1 MVPRAAL
8 PGAVAL
14 NSMSFNIARSVG
26 PAIGGAIVAAAGAA
40 AAFFTNAISYV
51 GLIVVLARWRPDYP
65 PRVLPRERLGV
76 AMSAGVRYAIMSP
89 NLKVTLLRA
98 GLFGIAT
105 SAVPALTLGTASC
118 REKVCQYV

>member
-65 PRVLPRERLGV
+65 PRVLQRERLGV
-76 AMSAGVRYAIMSP
+76 AMRAGVRYALMSP
-89 NLKVTLLRA
+89 NLKVTLHPA
-98 GLFGIAT
+98 GLFGL
-105 SAVPALTLGTASC
+105 SPRSRPPLLPFS
-118 REKVCQYV
+118 